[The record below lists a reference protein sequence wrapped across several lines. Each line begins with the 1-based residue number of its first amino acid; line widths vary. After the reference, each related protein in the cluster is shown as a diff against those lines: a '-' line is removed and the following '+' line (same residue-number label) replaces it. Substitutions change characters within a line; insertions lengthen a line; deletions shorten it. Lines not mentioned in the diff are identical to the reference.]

1 MKKVI
6 KAWIDSDAFHEPR
19 TINELCTSVYQ
30 ASNKKEKP
38 MLNESQ
44 NMIKETKLLTRG
56 NIGSWSLDN
65 GLKIRSEGIHQKFE
79 APTTNDMQ
87 RYHLKLH

>member
-6 KAWIDSDAFHEPR
+6 KAWIDSDAFHEAR

-38 MLNESQ
+38 MLNES
-44 NMIKETKLLTRG
+44 
-56 NIGSWSLDN
+56 
-65 GLKIRSEGIHQKFE
+65 
-79 APTTNDMQ
+79 
-87 RYHLKLH
+87 